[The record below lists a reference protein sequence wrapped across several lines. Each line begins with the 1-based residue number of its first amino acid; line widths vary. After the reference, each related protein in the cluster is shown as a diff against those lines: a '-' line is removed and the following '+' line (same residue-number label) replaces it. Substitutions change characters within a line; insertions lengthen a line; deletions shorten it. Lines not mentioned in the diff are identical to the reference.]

1 MSDFFDYSKNS
12 HTSPVAA
19 RALFSRFQDGDW
31 DKLRNF
37 SAVRRFAD
45 GTTIYTAEN
54 AERAVYFL
62 SAGKVELVASN
73 PASFHS
79 QKIEISPGSVFGI
92 LTFLDG
98 HARSVSAVAHGAVET
113 LMLEKT
119 MFERL
124 AAWHPR
130 IAITILNDLAETV
143 ASRLR
148 QHDVML

>member
-1 MSDFFDYSKNS
+1 MPDFFDYAENS
-12 HTSPVAA
+12 NTSPAA

-31 DKLRNF
+31 DKLREF
-37 SAVRRFAD
+37 SAVRCYAD
-45 GTTIYTAEN
+45 GTTIYSADN
-54 AERAVYFL
+54 VERAVYFL

-73 PASFHS
+73 PASFNH
-79 QKIEISPGSVFGI
+79 QKTEISPGSVFGI

-98 HARSVSAVAHGAVET
+98 HARSVRAVAHGAVET

-119 MFERL
+119 MFDRL

-130 IAITILNDLAETV
+130 IAITILSDLAETV
-143 ASRLR
+143 ALKLR

>member
-1 MSDFFDYSKNS
+1 MSDYFDYSETNP
-12 HTSPVAA
+12 TSPVAA

-31 DKLRNF
+31 DILREF
-37 SAVRRFAD
+37 SAVRCYAN
-45 GTTIYTAEN
+45 GTVIYSAEN
-54 AERAVYFL
+54 VERAVYFL

-73 PASFHS
+73 PASFHN
-79 QKIEISPGSVFGI
+79 QKTEISPGSVFGI

-98 HARSVSAVAHGAVET
+98 HTRSVRAVAHGAVET

-130 IAITILNDLAETV
+130 IAITILSDLAETV
-143 ASRLR
+143 ALKLR